1 MTVSKA
7 HDYKQEVHQVMD
19 ASCHLGQELHVAT
32 TNAYGD
38 RILNLR
44 MFRVMPS
51 KTGYTGY
58 TKVGIFLTRQE
69 TKHLRDV
76 LTGLIEKDEAWL
88 VDGGEWNEME
98 ND

>member
-1 MTVSKA
+1 VSKT
-7 HDYKQEVHQVMD
+7 HDYKQEVHSVMD
-19 ASCHLGQELHVAT
+19 ASCHLGQELHITT

-58 TKVGIFLTRQE
+58 TKVGIFLTKEE
-69 TKHLRDV
+69 TKKLRDT
-76 LTGLIEKDEAWL
+76 LIGLVENDEAWL
-88 VDGGEWNEME
+88 VDGGEWNEMGD
-98 ND
+98 N

>member
-1 MTVSKA
+1 MSKT
-7 HDYKQEVHQVMD
+7 HDYKQEVHSVMD
-19 ASCHLGQELHVAT
+19 ASCHLGQELHITT

-58 TKVGIFLTRQE
+58 TKVGIFLTKEE
-69 TKHLRDV
+69 TKKLRDT
-76 LTGLIEKDEAWL
+76 LIGLVENDEAWL
-88 VDGGEWNEME
+88 VDGGEWNEMGD
-98 ND
+98 N